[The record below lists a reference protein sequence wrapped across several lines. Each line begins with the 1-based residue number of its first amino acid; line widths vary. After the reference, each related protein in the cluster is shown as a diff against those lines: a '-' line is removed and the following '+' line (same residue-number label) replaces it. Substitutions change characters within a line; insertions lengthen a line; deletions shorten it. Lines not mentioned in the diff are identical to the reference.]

1 MLGRWSVGKI
11 LCFSLCEVCKDS
23 GINKVI
29 PVRDVA
35 LELQKEAKG
44 S

>member
-11 LCFSLCEVCKDS
+11 LCFSLCEVCEDS
-23 GINKVI
+23 GIKVI